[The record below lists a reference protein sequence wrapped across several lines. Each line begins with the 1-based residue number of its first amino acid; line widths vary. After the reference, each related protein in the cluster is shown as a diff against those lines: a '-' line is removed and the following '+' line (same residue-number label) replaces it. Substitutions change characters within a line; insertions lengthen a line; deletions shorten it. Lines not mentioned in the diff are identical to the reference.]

1 MAGENVKKW
10 EKFVNLDC
18 PNLSQKNVEIAK
30 KANPRMQRSIR
41 KIFEVLPKYGPP
53 KHYETWL
60 SKTKHWK
67 NSKKEQKKR
76 CYKFRDGE
84 INMKTS
90 AKKRQCRKK
99 NCGFLE

>member
-67 NSKKEQKKR
+67 NSKK
-76 CYKFRDGE
+76 G
-84 INMKTS
+84 
-90 AKKRQCRKK
+90 AKKTLLQISRWRNKYENIGKK
-99 NCGFLE
+99 TPMS